1 MNVLKASGVRRP
13 VGILLLTAL
22 ANAAILWNPSRLL
35 VFAAGALLLWLL
47 PGFLLTQT
55 VLGRDQIEDWL
66 EVLVL
71 TVGFGL
77 TTLILGTLGLHY
89 VPGPLELLH
98 ILVLYN
104 GVVLA
109 LLAVAFLRG
118 TSLTLNLDKSARPHR
133 LVLLGLVLVAI
144 LFRLANLGYSEF
156 QGDEA
161 RAMLMAG
168 GVIRGEDGILFLH
181 RKGPAEILIPAAFY
195 ALAGTTNELVARL
208 PFSLAGIT
216 AIVTIYLLAR
226 RLFAEH
232 RGAALTTLGVL
243 AVDGY
248 LIAFGRIVQYQS
260 IVVLMM
266 ALTAWCTY
274 GWYAAGDRNL
284 LWLASLFLAVGTL
297 AHYEALFV
305 APFVAWLV
313 IDRAV
318 QSGWSSLSWLR
329 HAVGPAL
336 VLVGVLASF
345 YAPFVLHPQFEATA
359 SYLAEERVGGA
370 SLHNNLAD
378 YFWRATFYS
387 STYYVVFLIL
397 AVLALVAEN
406 VHRGWGVSSVGGGV
420 FGLCVLGMVIAA
432 SFPNALMLG
441 DLDLSLLPF
450 AAFLA
455 VALASPESSTELRA
469 ALIWFALPSLFLWFL
484 TRKPKNHGYI
494 LVPAWGLLVG
504 AAVTRGT
511 EILKKRATPHLDR
524 ATVTHVGL
532 AAGVVLLAV
541 FGTYEY
547 TVLIRH
553 EPNYLKVYPEARL
566 ALYPSVHGDELP
578 RVGFFGFPHRSGLKA
593 AGALRAR
600 GLLQGSYDASAEPL
614 ITSWYTRRMAWCPGR
629 ADYYLISDPVQ
640 DEEPLAAETVR
651 AEESLLALVRS
662 GHQDMLEIYARN
674 GTETPRDYDLADLVP
689 EFDTSTAIAPWLW
702 SLRNPVPT
710 YRVEARLGRT
720 IELLGYDVL
729 GRIEAGKRL
738 PVMLY
743 WQSSEPIDHHYNVF
757 VHVEVPGQPIW
768 GQSDGTPGCGS
779 MPTTAWESGATV
791 VDGHSLSLDASTP
804 PGTYPL
810 LVGLYDPMTGER
822 LPVEGRNAS
831 KSGNAVML
839 GTVEVVALASTQA
852 EGRGQ
857 L

>member
-1 MNVLKASGVRRP
+1 MNVLKASSVRRP

-55 VLGRDQIEDWL
+55 VLGRDQLEDWL

-109 LLAVAFLRG
+109 LLAVVVLRG
-118 TSLTLNLDKSARPHR
+118 TNLTLNLDKSARPHR

-161 RAMLMAG
+161 RAMLMAA

-232 RGAALTTLGVL
+232 RGAALTALGVL

-274 GWYAAGDRNL
+274 GWYAAGERNL

-318 QSGWSSLSWLR
+318 RSGWSSLGWLR

-387 STYYVVFLIL
+387 STYYVVFLIV

-406 VHRGWGVSSVGGGV
+406 VHSGWRFSPVGWGV
-420 FGLCVLGMVIAA
+420 FGLSVVGMVMAA
-432 SFPNALMLG
+432 FFPHVLVVGN
-441 DLDLSLLPF
+441 LDLSLLPF
-450 AAFLA
+450 VALLT
-455 VALASPESSTELRA
+455 VALASPGVSTEVRA
-469 ALIWFALPSLFLWFL
+469 ALVWFGLSSLFLWFV
-484 TRKPKNHGYI
+484 TRKPKNHGYV
-494 LVPAWGLLVG
+494 LVPAWGILVG
-504 AAVTRGT
+504 AAAARGA
-511 EILKKRATPHLDR
+511 EILRTRASSHVNS
-524 ATVTHVGL
+524 ATVRRVALAVG
-532 AAGVVLLAV
+532 AVLLIV
-541 FGTYEY
+541 FAYYEY
-547 TVLIRH
+547 IVLIRH
-553 EPNYLKVYPEARL
+553 EPNYLAVYPEARP
-566 ALYPSVHGDELP
+566 ALYPSIHGDELP

-600 GLLQGSYDASAEPL
+600 GVLQGSYRADAEPL
-614 ITSWYTRRMAWCPGR
+614 ITSWYTRQMAWCPGP
-629 ADYYLISDPVQ
+629 ADYYLISDPLQ
-640 DEEPLAAETVR
+640 DQEPLAAETVR
-651 AEESLLALVRS
+651 AEHDLLAHVQS
-662 GHQDMLEIYARN
+662 EHQDLLEIYARDA
-674 GTETPRDYDLADLVP
+674 TETSRDYVLADLVP
-689 EFDTSTAIAPWLW
+689 EFDASASVDTWLW
-702 SLRNPVPT
+702 ALRSPVPT
-710 YRVEARLGRT
+710 RRIEARLDGKVR
-720 IELLGYDVL
+720 LLGYDAP
-729 GRIEAGKRL
+729 RRARAGERL
-738 PVMLY
+738 PIMLY
-743 WQSSEPIDHHYNVF
+743 WQPMAAIDHHYNVF

-768 GQSDGTPGCGS
+768 AQSDGIPGCGS
-779 MPTTAWESGATV
+779 MPTTVWESGATV
-791 VDGHSLSLDASTP
+791 IDGHSLSLHPSTP

-822 LPVEGRNAS
+822 LRVEGRNAS
-831 KSGNAVML
+831 ESWNAVTL
-839 GTVEVVALASTQA
+839 GTVEVVELSSTQVDR
-852 EGRGQ
+852 RGQ